1 MHTLNLRGRLYPLS
15 QPQIMGILNVTP
27 DSFYAESRTQ
37 TEEAIAQRVEQ
48 MMTEGADMID
58 IGGYS
63 SRSGADD
70 VSAEEEINR
79 LRMGLGIVRRLY
91 PKVPLSVDTFRADVA
106 RMAVEEGGAD
116 IINDIS
122 GGMMDKNMFR
132 TVARL
137 GVPYILM
144 HMQGTPD
151 TMQKAPHY
159 DDVRREVLLYLAER
173 IDRLNQLGAK
183 DVIID
188 PGFGFGKTLEHNY
201 ELLNHLEDFQELA
214 RPLLVGISRKTMI
227 YKLLGGTPQT
237 ALNGT
242 TVLNTLSLVKGAH
255 ILRVHDV
262 REAVETKRIFLALNS
277 STHTA
282 DCPSPL

>member
-1 MHTLNLRGRLYPLS
+1 MHTLNLRGHLYPLN

-37 TEEAIAQRVEQ
+37 TEEAITHRVEQ
-48 MMTEGADMID
+48 MVTEGADMID
-58 IGGYS
+58 IGAYS
-63 SRSGADD
+63 SRPGAND
-70 VSAEEEINR
+70 VSAEEESNR

-91 PKVPLSVDTFRADVA
+91 PEIPISVDTFRADVA

-132 TVARL
+132 TIARL

-151 TMQKAPHY
+151 TMQTAPHY
-159 DDVRREVLLYLAER
+159 EDVRREVLLYLAER

-183 DVIID
+183 DIIID

-201 ELLNHLEDFQELA
+201 ELMNHLEDFQELE
-214 RPLLVGISRKTMI
+214 RPLLVGISRKSMI
-227 YKLLGGTPQT
+227 YKLIGGTPQT

-242 TVLNTLSLVKGAH
+242 TVLNTIALSKGAH

-262 REAVETKRIFLALNS
+262 SQAVETKRIFMALNPKA
-277 STHTA
+277 HTT
-282 DCPSPL
+282 D